1 MAIFRPTAMALLILG
16 ALSVPGIARA
26 AGAPPTLKGPM
37 GVFTPDETPDPAPP
51 LTIAKPD
58 GGTLTL
64 ADFKGR
70 VVLLN
75 LWATW
80 CAPCVKEMPA
90 LDRLQKKLGG
100 KDFEV
105 VALSLDR
112 GGAVQVRPFFEER
125 GIGALSVY
133 LDPKS
138 TAMMALK
145 PRGLPTTYLIG
156 RDGRILGTMIGEAEW
171 DGAEAEALIRHYL
184 GTAS

>member
-1 MAIFRPTAMALLILG
+1 MRLFQDRVFMKPAVLRSGALAILLLG
-16 ALSVPGIARA
+16 ASGLARA
-26 AGAPPTLKGPM
+26 EIP
-37 GVFTPDETPDPAPP
+37 VRP
-51 LTIAKPD
+51 LVAQELRSILDAE
-58 GGTLTL
+58 
-64 ADFKGR
+64 KGR
-70 VVLLN
+70 VVVLN